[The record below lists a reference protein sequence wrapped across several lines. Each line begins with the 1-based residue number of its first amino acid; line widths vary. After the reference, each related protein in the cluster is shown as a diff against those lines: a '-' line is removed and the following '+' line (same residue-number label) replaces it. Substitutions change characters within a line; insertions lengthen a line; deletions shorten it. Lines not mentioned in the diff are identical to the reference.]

1 MATKS
6 PGRCSLEKRQYSK
19 NYKTTKKVMRKKY
32 VSPHTVVYEL
42 KMSQH
47 LMAGSVTENT
57 SSAGEMNSGS
67 FGARQ
72 MNSFW
77 DDEEDY

>member
-1 MATKS
+1 MK
-6 PGRCSLEKRQYSK
+6 
-19 NYKTTKKVMRKKY
+19 KKY
-32 VSPHTVVYEL
+32 VSPHAVVHEL

-57 SSAGEMNSGS
+57 VSVQEMGSGS

-72 MNSFW
+72 MNGFW

>member
-1 MATKS
+1 M
-6 PGRCSLEKRQYSK
+6 
-19 NYKTTKKVMRKKY
+19 
-32 VSPHTVVYEL
+32 HEL

-57 SSAGEMNSGS
+57 GSAQEMGSGS

-72 MNSFW
+72 MNGFW
-77 DDEEDY
+77 DDEEE

>member
-1 MATKS
+1 
-6 PGRCSLEKRQYSK
+6 
-19 NYKTTKKVMRKKY
+19 MRKKY

-57 SSAGEMNSGS
+57 SSAGEMSSGS
-67 FGARQ
+67 FGARE
-72 MNSFW
+72 MNGFW